1 MWLEYDAGERRLS
14 VLRRCALARLP
25 WRMLRFVMATRTRA
39 RDVLMLVDRGS
50 MTVHVSFQFN
60 HTARAAVATAA
71 AVAARC
77 EAGVV

>member
-1 MWLEYDAGERRLS
+1 
-14 VLRRCALARLP
+14 
-25 WRMLRFVMATRTRA
+25 MLRFVMATRTRA